1 MRILLLVAALFG
13 TGTARAEVIHAD
25 PHGFEVREQV
35 QLVVPAAEAIAA
47 FSKIPGWWLKDHTY
61 SGDSA
66 NLSLD
71 VRPGGCF
78 CERFPKSGGGIE
90 HLRVT
95 YVKPGQEIIMTGALG
110 PLLGEAVTGVMRVTV
125 EGIAG
130 GSQLTL
136 DYRAAGFGNGGGD
149 KFAPMVDAMLAD
161 QMKRYRAFAAAGGG
175 KVR

>member
-1 MRILLLVAALFG
+1 MRSLALIVSLIG
-13 TGTARAEVIHAD
+13 AGTAQAEVIHAD

-35 QLVVPAAEAIAA
+35 QLVVPAAEAMAA
-47 FSKIPGWWLKDHTY
+47 FAKIPGWWSKDHTY
-61 SGDSA
+61 SGDAA

-78 CERFPKSGGGIE
+78 CERFPKTGGGIE

-95 YVKPGQEIIMTGALG
+95 YLKPGEEIVMTGALG
-110 PLLGEAVTGVMRVTV
+110 PLLGEAVTGVMRVSV
-125 EGIAG
+125 ERIAG

-136 DYRAAGFGNGGGD
+136 DYRAAGFANGGGNR
-149 KFAPMVDAMLAD
+149 FAPMVDEMLAD

-175 KVR
+175 RH

>member
-1 MRILLLVAALFG
+1 MRSLALIVSLIG
-13 TGTARAEVIHAD
+13 AGTAQAEVIHAD

-35 QLVVPAAEAIAA
+35 QLVVPAAEAMAA
-47 FSKIPGWWLKDHTY
+47 FANIPGWWSKDHTY
-61 SGDSA
+61 SGDAA

-78 CERFPKSGGGIE
+78 CERFPKTGGGIE

-95 YVKPGQEIIMTGALG
+95 YLKPGEEMVMTGALG
-110 PLLGEAVTGVMRVTV
+110 PLLGEAVTGVMRVSV
-125 EGIAG
+125 ERIAG

-136 DYRAAGFGNGGGD
+136 DYRAAGFANGGGNR
-149 KFAPMVDAMLAD
+149 FAPMVDEMLAD

-175 KVR
+175 RH

>member
-1 MRILLLVAALFG
+1 MRSLALIVALIGA
-13 TGTARAEVIHAD
+13 GTAQAEVIHAD

-35 QLVVPAAEAIAA
+35 QLVVPAAEAMAA
-47 FSKIPGWWLKDHTY
+47 FAKIPGWWSKDHTY
-61 SGDSA
+61 SGDAA

-78 CERFPKSGGGIE
+78 CERFPKTGGGIE

-95 YVKPGQEIIMTGALG
+95 YLKPGEEMVMTGALG
-110 PLLGEAVTGVMRVTV
+110 PLLGEAVTGVMRVSV
-125 EGIAG
+125 ERIAG

-136 DYRAAGFGNGGGD
+136 DYRAAGFANGGGNR
-149 KFAPMVDAMLAD
+149 FAPMVDEMLAD

-175 KVR
+175 RH